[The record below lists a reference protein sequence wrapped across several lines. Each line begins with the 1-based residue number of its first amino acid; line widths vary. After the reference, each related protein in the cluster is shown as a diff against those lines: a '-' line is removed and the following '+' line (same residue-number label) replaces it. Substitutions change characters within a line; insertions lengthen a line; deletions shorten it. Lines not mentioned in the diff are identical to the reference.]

1 MWVGNKNSVLFA
13 EIKLGADPD
22 QANGMAIFARHYNSH
37 PFYLYFTNRSAL
49 LKKRK
54 RELNCFLDIE

>member
-22 QANGMAIFARHYNSH
+22 QANGMAIFARHQFTSILFV
-37 PFYLYFTNRSAL
+37 FYQPKRT